1 MLRSF
6 QHGLLLLFVILLTS
20 GCASSKSYVVLM
32 ESPDGSTGAI
42 VVETAKGTTRID
54 QRQHGVALDGAD
66 MKTFAV
72 ERPRIEK
79 DFTAAMAAQPALP
92 KTYLLYFKTGSTTL
106 TQQSQIAVQ
115 ELLQTL
121 RERGPSAVSVIGHT
135 DTTSGNAWNEKLGL
149 RRAQH
154 IATMLQAAGL
164 QALELIVTSHGE
176 SNLLIPTP
184 DETAEPK
191 NRRVEVTLR

>member
-1 MLRSF
+1 MLRSLKRELF
-6 QHGLLLLFVILLTS
+6 LLLVVLLTS
-20 GCASSKSYVVLM
+20 GCASKSYVVLL

-42 VVETAKGTTRID
+42 VVETAKGVTRID
-54 QRQHGVALDGAD
+54 KSAHGVALDGAD
-66 MKTFAV
+66 MKPFAV
-72 ERPRIEK
+72 ERPRIDK
-79 DFTAAMAAQPALP
+79 DFAAAMAAQPALP
-92 KTYLLYFKTGSTTL
+92 KTYLLYFRTGGTEL
-106 TQQSQIAVQ
+106 TPQSKIAVQ

-154 IATMLQAAGL
+154 IARLLEAAGL
-164 QALELIVTSHGE
+164 QALELVVTSHGE
-176 SNLLIPTP
+176 SNLLIPTA
-184 DETAEPK
+184 DETPEPK

>member
-1 MLRSF
+1 MLRTF
-6 QHGLLLLFVILLTS
+6 QRGLFLLLFALLTS

-32 ESPDGSTGAI
+32 DSPDGSTGAI
-42 VVETAKGTTRID
+42 VVETAKGVTRID
-54 QRQHGVALDGAD
+54 KHQHGVALDGAD

-72 ERPRIEK
+72 DRPRIDK
-79 DFTAAMAAQPALP
+79 DFAAAMAAQPALP
-92 KTYLLYFKTGSTTL
+92 KTYQLYFKTGGTAL
-106 TQQSQIAVQ
+106 TQQSQVDVQ
-115 ELLQTL
+115 DLLQTL

-135 DTTSGNAWNEKLGL
+135 DTTSGSAWNEKLGL

-154 IATMLQAAGL
+154 IATLLQAAGL

-184 DETAEPK
+184 DETPEPK